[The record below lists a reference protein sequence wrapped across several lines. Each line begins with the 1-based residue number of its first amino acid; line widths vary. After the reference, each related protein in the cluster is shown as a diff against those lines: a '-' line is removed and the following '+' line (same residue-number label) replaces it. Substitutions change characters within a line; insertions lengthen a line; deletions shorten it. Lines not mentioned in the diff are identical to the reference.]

1 MLAWWRRRRERRRW
15 AARAAAAL
23 RRQGESGAD
32 GETVALIIGVT
43 IMEANAQLG
52 PLRILPA
59 EEVAEEVFH

>member
-15 AARAAAAL
+15 AARAAAAF
-23 RRQGESGAD
+23 GAE

-59 EEVAEEVFH
+59 EEVAEEVRH